1 MYFISTEKYNFDT
14 MQELILEINFEF
26 LLMQKPPIVNPF
38 EGGFRKAC
46 GQSVIK
52 TPALRRAKEDFAIV
66 KFKEGVF
73 FFFNMPGKSESAKK
87 NVNQKGTHKR
97 KIKHNHFYVN

>member
-14 MQELILEINFEF
+14 MQGLILEINFEF

-38 EGGFRKAC
+38 EGGFHKVC

-52 TPALRRAKEDFAIV
+52 TPALRRAKKDLAIV

-73 FFFNMPGKSESAKK
+73 FFF
-87 NVNQKGTHKR
+87 
-97 KIKHNHFYVN
+97 